1 MKKVDYRLYLVTD
14 RKVLKDK
21 DLYKAVEEAIEGGVT
36 LVQLREKE
44 MDTLDFYKS
53 ALKMKSITDTFDV
66 PLIIND
72 RIDIALAVNADGVHI
87 GQSDMP
93 LIKARELLGKDK
105 IIGVSAHSIE
115 EAVEAEKNGAT
126 YLGVGAIFN
135 TSTKSDAKAVS
146 LEKLEQ
152 IKKSVKIPMVGIGG
166 INEENA
172 REVILAGVDG
182 ISVVSAIL
190 GAKDIKK
197 KSELMFKIVNLK

>member
-53 ALKMKSITDTFDV
+53 ALKVKSITDTFDV

-146 LEKLEQ
+146 LEKLQQ

-166 INEENA
+166 IDEENA

>member
-53 ALKMKSITDTFDV
+53 ALKVKSITDTFDV

-166 INEENA
+166 IDEENA